1 MGGVQL
7 FCHAINRKW
16 KEKKSAPKEDCRIKH
31 REKCCPYHLWINFS
45 IMFLEDER
53 GRGELNVGGDKGI
66 ENRFR
71 RANHLPVFSYNLPR
85 EQFWI
90 RWACEWPQQLAP
102 LVATLKWSAEKVQ
115 VVNIQCSHSTI
126 KEHLAL
132 LAKNFNGG
140 FSLVS
145 TVIYKRERRLWGQRS
160 HWVCGWGE
168 AVINNHFLFIEVVK
182 ILIVE

>member
-1 MGGVQL
+1 M
-7 FCHAINRKW
+7 
-16 KEKKSAPKEDCRIKH
+16 KH

-66 ENRFR
+66 ENTFS
-71 RANHLPVFSYNLPR
+71 RANHLRVFLYNLLR

-90 RWACEWPQQLAP
+90 RWACESVHESKL
-102 LVATLKWSAEKVQ
+102 LERFQ

-132 LAKNFNGG
+132 LAKNFNGV
-140 FSLVS
+140 FSLVL
-145 TVIYKRERRLWGQRS
+145 TVIYKREMRLWGQRS
-160 HWVCGWGE
+160 QPGCGCGE
-168 AVINNHFLFIEVVK
+168 AAISNNFD
-182 ILIVE
+182 LIKAGNFKNIIIG